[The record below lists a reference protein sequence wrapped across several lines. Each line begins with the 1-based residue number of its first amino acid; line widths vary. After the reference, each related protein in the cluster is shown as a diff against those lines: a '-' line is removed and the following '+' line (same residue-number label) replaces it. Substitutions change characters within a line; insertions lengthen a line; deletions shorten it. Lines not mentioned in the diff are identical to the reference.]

1 LKRSSYRSPVPNKAS
16 GRLEAIIRLSPGHRE
31 ANMSP
36 NGVADSVEL
45 TILTKA
51 LDDYCAAHH
60 IVGDSE
66 RERIAIKVMSLFR
79 QGLIRPEHLSAEL
92 EKID

>member
-1 LKRSSYRSPVPNKAS
+1 
-16 GRLEAIIRLSPGHRE
+16 
-31 ANMSP
+31 MSL

-60 IVGDSE
+60 IVGDAD
-66 RERIAIKVMSLFR
+66 RERIAIKVMSLFKR
-79 QGLIRPEHLSAEL
+79 GLIGPEQLSAEL

>member
-1 LKRSSYRSPVPNKAS
+1 
-16 GRLEAIIRLSPGHRE
+16 
-31 ANMSP
+31 MSP

-45 TILTKA
+45 TILTKT

-60 IVGDSE
+60 IVGDSD

-79 QGLIRPEHLSAEL
+79 QGLIRPEQLLAEL
-92 EKID
+92 EKIG